1 MELWDRE
8 MSGYQQRLDGL
19 APAGRLAL
27 AVEAITWTLETLPEP
42 LEDRAAHNW
51 ISEALA
57 ACRSAVQSGAASVHL
72 PAELDSAYDEI
83 AEDAE
88 ESGVPHF
95 LSATFA
101 AADAEGVTGGQLY
114 GIFSWLYEGSLDR
127 EEIPEWTIEAE
138 EANPRCNAVI
148 AAQKRQIESAGT

>member
-8 MSGYQQRLDGL
+8 MSGYQARLDEL
-19 APAGRLAL
+19 APAARLKL
-27 AVEAITWTLETLPEP
+27 AVEAITWTLDTLPEP
-42 LEDRAAHNW
+42 LEDRAAHSW
-51 ISEALA
+51 ITEALT
-57 ACRSAVQSGAASVHL
+57 ACRRTVQNGAASVNL
-72 PAELDSAYDEI
+72 PAELDGAYDEI

-88 ESGVPHF
+88 ESGVPHY

-101 AADAEGVTGGQLY
+101 AANAAGVTGGQLF
-114 GIFSWLYEGSLDR
+114 GILSWLYEGSLDR

-148 AAQKRQIESAGT
+148 AAQKHQIESAGA